1 MSKRLFVD
9 MDGTLAMFHHVDT
22 LETLYEKG
30 YFLNLEPHQNV
41 IDAVKQVFQNEPDIS
56 VYILSAVLADSA
68 TARDEKNLWL
78 DKYLPEIDAA
88 HRLFP
93 PCGVDKASYL
103 IANYGIRID
112 KEDVLLD
119 DYTKNLLNWE
129 LIGGRGLKLL
139 NGINDTRG
147 TWHGARIEHTNP
159 GWRIAEVATSMAK
172 GMGLLEIF
180 EHQAMRERSI
190 PDVLAAGGKSRE
202 IWDTDPDA
210 ICYIPESAGSPSE
223 GFSRRDIVEMCAGD
237 DLKAYMIFDLLEWQ
251 SPSTV
256 LGEWDEDDDIA
267 LTSMRVTEEAGR
279 ICKELK
285 GLTEPNS
292 PSKTHLMVKVSDE
305 YLKFGGNIDQL
316 YAALQRKKSLTAA
329 ERKSLVLSS
338 MKGMM
343 GLYVTMLPE
352 REQAHPARIADQ
364 LAAAQQ
370 QADLHKDAPE
380 QPSERGE
387 SR

>member
-1 MSKRLFVD
+1 MSNRLFVD
-9 MDGTLAMFHHVDT
+9 MDGTLAEFHHVDT

-41 IDAVKQVFQNEPDIS
+41 VDAVKQIFQNEPHIS
-56 VYILSAVLADSA
+56 VYVLSAVLADSA

-119 DYTKNLLNWE
+119 DYTKNLINWE
-129 LIGGRGLKLL
+129 MIGGRGLKLL

-147 TWHGARIEHTNP
+147 TWHGSRIEYSNP
-159 GWRIAEVATSMAK
+159 GWRIAEVATSMAQGK
-172 GMGLLEIF
+172 GLLEIF

-210 ICYIPESAGSPSE
+210 ICYIPESAESPIE
-223 GFSRRDIVEMCAGD
+223 GFSRNDIVEMCAGD
-237 DLKAYMIFDLLEWQ
+237 EMKAYMVFDLLDWQ

-256 LGEWDEDDDIA
+256 LGEWDEDDDSA
-267 LTSMRVTEEAGR
+267 LSSMRAAGEAGR

-285 GLTEPNS
+285 GLAEPNS
-292 PSKTHLMVKVSDE
+292 PNKTHLMVRVSDE
-305 YLKFGGNIDQL
+305 YLKFGGNMDQL
-316 YAALQRKKSLTAA
+316 YEALQRKKSLTDE

-338 MKGMM
+338 MNGMKGI
-343 GLYVTMLPE
+343 YVTMLPE
-352 REQAHPARIADQ
+352 REQTQPARIADQ

-370 QADLHKDAPE
+370 QADMHTDAPE
-380 QPSERGE
+380 PSSERGK